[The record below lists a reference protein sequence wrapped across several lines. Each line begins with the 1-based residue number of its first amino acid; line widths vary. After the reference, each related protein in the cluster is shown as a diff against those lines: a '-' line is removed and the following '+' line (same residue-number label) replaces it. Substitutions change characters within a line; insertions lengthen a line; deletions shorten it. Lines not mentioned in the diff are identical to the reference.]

1 MYTVYISRYEEGGN
15 IITTPLCIYDR
26 RSPDKELA
34 CLNPKVNLED
44 SRAGSFSFILPP
56 THFAIGKINKEKTMV
71 SVYRI
76 DTKTPISEDE
86 SDFMQEKL
94 IFEGPI
100 KNSYGTFDKNI
111 QYSCEGF
118 FTFFNDS
125 VQPYVE
131 YFDISLSDFIKA
143 LISKHNEHQ
152 PVYKQFDVDAFECEV
167 EFPETDYS
175 GEKKHLSQF
184 EATQY
189 DTTMTYILALQNAYG
204 GHFIFGRHK
213 TGDMVGPTGS
223 QHEYVEGTDPPYIIK
238 YVKNLPVN
246 NGQVIEFGHNLSDYD
261 ISYDFTNICSTVV
274 PVSSVSSDDLGT
286 VGETIASSDKIYWID
301 DQDQRHYYDPDHWA
315 DYTDERNISCMA
327 KYYPNVTDPN
337 KYVECLFY
345 PDRPLVKASEIPGH
359 YIVDMNTMGE
369 KNTYR
374 VLRYFIRNK
383 DERLYISSRLN
394 DIGDEYNCMWTL
406 YAYTPY
412 QNILGYRKQ
421 TEDGFET
428 ISDYEI
434 NVSKTEDGKDLY
446 VDHTNSTGEI
456 LVFGWGDDVPT
467 CIKRAK
473 YSYSVD
479 HSIGASLNLQQDAGT
494 TLYRMPNDDPSDPE
508 QTNPETGDP
517 TWQPPWKYNP
527 FSLNTHDVWYYYIQ
541 PDDEALLLTVRTT
554 GTGDGVDY
562 IGDGLWALYDGYD
575 YYKDDPSDPE
585 PKAHPSAWGHN
596 QLNYAKL
603 NNEGFTSEINLKIDL
618 KDADNIGSR
627 LLLVSSYGT
636 MITPELH
643 RYNKYVD
650 KLERYLTVE
659 GADADRYHEEQ
670 SLYVT
675 SPELEA
681 IYGRI
686 ERKIAFSGI
695 EDPNVLLKRAEAY
708 LVDSQWANME
718 VNITAVDLHATNPNI
733 EAIDISTQV
742 RARSYP
748 HDLDRLFTV
757 KSLSFSLDAADSET
771 YKFTETNTG
780 YYKGLLPISVLTSS
794 DELRN
799 VILYGT
805 ENGIGTYDSD
815 DDTYYIHLVITNLLY
830 EDPITH
836 ELVPKTYTID
846 IGNTQ
851 LVYPNAFVIGTVD
864 DFREGLIEITT
875 TEGDILSDAKPIIE
889 FIYDKDKNGV

>member
-56 THFAIGKINKEKTMV
+56 THFAIGKINKEKTIV

-76 DTKTPISEDE
+76 DAKTPVSEDE
-86 SDFMQEKL
+86 NDFMQEKL

-131 YFDISLSDFIKA
+131 YFDISLNDFMKA

-213 TGDMVGPTGS
+213 TGDMIGPTGN

-238 YVKNLPVN
+238 YVKNLSVN
-246 NGQVIEFGHNLSDYD
+246 NGQTIEFGHNLSDYD
-261 ISYDFTNICSTVV
+261 ISYDFTNICSTAV

-286 VGETIASSDKIYWID
+286 VGETIASSDKIFWVD
-301 DQDQRHYYDPDHWA
+301 DQDQRHYYDPEHWA

-337 KYVECLFY
+337 RYVECIFY
-345 PDRPLVKASEIPGH
+345 PDRVLMSASAIPGH
-359 YIVDMNTMGE
+359 YIVSDSIWGQRNA
-369 KNTYR
+369 YR

-394 DIGDEYNCMWTL
+394 DLGSDETHDYNGQYVV

-412 QNILGYRKQ
+412 SNILGYHKQ

-428 ISDYEI
+428 VSDYEI
-434 NVSKTEDGKDLY
+434 NVSKTEDGQDLY
-446 VDHTNSTGEI
+446 VDHTNSVGE
-456 LVFGWGDDVPT
+456 LVVSGWGDDVPT

-479 HSIGASLNLQQDAGT
+479 HSIGAPLEMTKISDCALLRQPNMDPQD
-494 TLYRMPNDDPSDPE
+494 PD
-508 QTNPETGDP
+508 
-517 TWQPPWKYNP
+517 WQPPWKYNP
-527 FSLNTHDVWYYYIQ
+527 IQENGYDVYSYEIQ
-541 PDDEALLLTVRTT
+541 STDEALLLTTRAM
-554 GTGDGVDY
+554 GSGDGTDY
-562 IGDGLWALYDGYD
+562 IGDGLWALYDGTAAG
-575 YYKDDPSDPE
+575 S
-585 PKAHPSAWGHN
+585 SN
-596 QLNYAKL
+596 QLNCGKL
-603 NNEGFTSEINLKIDL
+603 NNEGFTSVINLKIDL
-618 KDADNIGSR
+618 KDADNRGAK
-627 LLLVSSYGT
+627 LLLVSSWGA

-659 GADADRYHEEQ
+659 GADVDRYHEEQ
-670 SLYVT
+670 SIYVT

-686 ERKIAFSGI
+686 ERKISFQGI
-695 EDPNVLLKRAEAY
+695 EDPNVLLKRSEAY

-805 ENGIGTYDSD
+805 ENGIGEFNLQD
-815 DDTYYIHLVITNLLY
+815 DKYYIHLVITNLLY

-836 ELVPKTYTID
+836 EPVPKTYNIG

-851 LVYPNAFVIGTVD
+851 LVYPNAIVIGTID